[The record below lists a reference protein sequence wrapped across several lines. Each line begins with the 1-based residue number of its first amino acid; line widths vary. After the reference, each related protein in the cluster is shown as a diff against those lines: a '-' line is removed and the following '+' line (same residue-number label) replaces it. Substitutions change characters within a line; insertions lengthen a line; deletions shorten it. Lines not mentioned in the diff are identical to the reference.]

1 MGHGEL
7 GSPRTA
13 SGRSG
18 EIFQMPGQA
27 KQGVLQFIV
36 FTLEGIR
43 YGLPLSAAERAVRAV
58 EITPLPK
65 APEIVLGII
74 NFEGR
79 VVPVVNIRRRFR
91 MPDREVQLS
100 DQLIVARTPQR
111 PVALLVDRAEGLL
124 EHAEGEIVPAEMV
137 LPGLEYVR
145 GVAKLDDGLILIHD
159 LAEFLSLEEE
169 RMLGDAL
176 RETGT

>member
-1 MGHGEL
+1 MGHGEM

-18 EIFQMPGQA
+18 EIFQMPDRA
-27 KQGVLQFIV
+27 KPGVLQFLV
-36 FTLEGIR
+36 FTLEGLR

-79 VVPVVNIRRRFR
+79 VVAVVNVRRRFR
-91 MPDREVQLS
+91 LPDREVQLS
-100 DQLIVARTPQR
+100 DQLIVARTAQR
-111 PVALLVDRAEGLL
+111 SVALLVDRAQGLV
-124 EHAEGEIVPAEMV
+124 ERAEGEIVPTEMV
-137 LPGLEYVR
+137 LPDLEYIR

-159 LAEFLSLEEE
+159 LDEFLSLDEEQ
-169 RMLGDAL
+169 MLGDAL